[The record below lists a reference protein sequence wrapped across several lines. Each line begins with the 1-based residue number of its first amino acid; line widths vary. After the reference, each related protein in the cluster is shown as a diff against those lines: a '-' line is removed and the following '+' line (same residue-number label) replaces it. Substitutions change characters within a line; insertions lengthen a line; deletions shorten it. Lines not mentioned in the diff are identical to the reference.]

1 MGDLLITVL
10 LLGSFIGAALMIRY
24 INTRTARSATARPAT
39 ARQRTRVTAAD
50 EKFSRESR
58 SARL

>member
-24 INTRTARSATARPAT
+24 INTRTARPAT

-50 EKFSRESR
+50 EKFPRESR